1 MLFLALALLVLL
13 LLSAFFSSSETA
25 FTSLEPVRVETFVRE
40 ERGGAARISALLRQP
55 TRLLSAILLGNN
67 LTNTAS
73 AAVGTLLAAEI
84 MGEGGVA
91 VLAATA
97 VVTLLLVLFG
107 EIAPKTLALSHN
119 WAFARSYAAPLQIWM
134 LMARPVIA
142 GLEVFMG
149 LAGRMIG
156 ANPRD
161 PRVLGV
167 AELRTAVEMGA
178 EAGEFEE
185 HASGLVMGA
194 LKLPDQELRQL
205 MVHRTNLVVLSG
217 STTVREAIAELA
229 SHGFM
234 RAPVHEDDPEQVIG
248 TVHLSELSAAL
259 IDDRGD
265 DPIREHLR
273 PALFAPEQATSTA
286 LLERM
291 RQDGRQMAVVV
302 DELGAVAGAVTLEDL
317 LEEIVGEIRSESGEE
332 RVFRGEQSQ
341 ERWIIDGAQELGAI
355 EDQLGI
361 SIAHPDAQTIAGVVL
376 EELRGFPAEGAS
388 VEVEGYVLT
397 VSGIDERRITE
408 VTVERIPAPP
418 DPSTATEDAGAADSY

>member
-1 MLFLALALLVLL
+1 MPLYAIALLILL
-13 LLSAFFSSSETA
+13 VLSAFFSSSETA
-25 FTSLEPVRVETFVRE
+25 YTSLEPVRVETFVRE
-40 ERGGAARISALLRQP
+40 RRGGAARISALLQQP

-73 AAVGTLLAAEI
+73 AAVGTLLAAQI

-119 WAFARSYAAPLQIWM
+119 WAFARAYAAPLQIWM
-134 LMARPVIA
+134 LVARPVIV
-142 GLEVFMG
+142 GLDVFMG
-149 LAGRMIG
+149 LAGRLLG
-156 ANPRD
+156 TDSRD

-185 HASGLVMGA
+185 GASGIVMGA
-194 LKLPDQELRQL
+194 LTLPDQELRQL
-205 MVHRTNLVVLSG
+205 MVHRTNLMVLAG
-217 STTVREAIAELA
+217 SVTVRQAISELA
-229 SHGFM
+229 RRGFM
-234 RAPVHEDDPEQVIG
+234 RAPVHEDDPERVIG
-248 TVHLSELSAAL
+248 TVHLSDLSAAL
-259 IDDRGD
+259 VADGGD

-317 LEEIVGEIRSESGEE
+317 LEEIVGEIRSESGDE
-332 RVFRGEQSQ
+332 RAFRGQQSEAQ
-341 ERWIIDGAQELGAI
+341 WIIDGAQELDAI
-355 EDQLGI
+355 GDQFGI
-361 SIAHPDAQTIAGVVL
+361 MIRHPDAHTIAGVVL
-376 EELRGFPAEGAS
+376 EHLRGFPAEGAS
-388 VEVEGYVLT
+388 VDVDGYHLSVT
-397 VSGIDERRITE
+397 GIDERRITE
-408 VTVERIPAPP
+408 VTIEQIEAPP
-418 DPSTATEDAGAADSY
+418 STLR